1 VREQAPVW
9 ERLEEAVPRDLFLAE
24 VTAWARRIA
33 VEPREV
39 HVRPMRRK
47 WGSCSTSGRV
57 TFNAELLAQPAAF
70 RRRVIVEELLHL
82 KVPNHGRLF
91 RSLLKAYLGEAA
103 ANASVGG
110 RPVAPVVPLPAG
122 SALDRLLAAGEIEAA
137 TGELADLAPP
147 LDSPPEVERPSVVLA
162 RLRRDER

>member
-1 VREQAPVW
+1 MTDRRRRAPLPAETW
-9 ERLEEAVPRDLFLAE
+9 TPLEAVVSKDIFKAE
-24 VTAWARRIA
+24 VAAWETRLR

-57 TFNAELLAQPAAF
+57 TFNAELLTESATF

-91 RSLLKAYLGEAA
+91 RALLKAHLGRDVDAQPRRQMA
-103 ANASVGG
+103 
-110 RPVAPVVPLPAG
+110 
-122 SALDRLLAAGEIEAA
+122 DEIAK
-137 TGELADLAPP
+137 
-147 LDSPPEVERPSVVLA
+147 SI
-162 RLRRDER
+162 